1 VFERRL
7 IARRRSRPPT
17 RVARLR
23 RRHRWKGGYD
33 VSDDR
38 AEQDGEVTEG
48 GAGVSE
54 AERLIQETG
63 MPDREEDAPEALPA
77 HPGAFVRYFLGFYTW
92 PLAAM
97 ALLEFAQA
105 ACQILIPKALQQ
117 LIDSATPLAGTDGGL
132 IWTSLRAPLWFF
144 VSLSIGILVFSRSSG
159 AILVMLGPALRRR
172 VRHSLYRYLQSH
184 SQRYFLGNFAGSLAN
199 RIGEVSLGVNYST
212 WTVMFDFWPVTVT
225 LAVSLVLLAQVH
237 AWLALVLGF
246 WTLGYVAVS
255 YVLASRCRE
264 YAKDFAATRSVV
276 TGKIVDAVTNV
287 MSSKLFARMEHE
299 RSYLRHYLDQEVKA
313 ARRTFWFMERMRW
326 FQFVATLSLQVGM
339 IVYAARLWLE
349 GAISVGAFAMVASL
363 LLMVINDVRN
373 LSRRFLEFFE
383 YVGNISDGVSVIIR
397 PHEVTNAVGARD
409 LSVTAGEIRFENVD
423 FAYPGGVQVFQGL
436 TLTVQ
441 PGTRV
446 GLVGFSGSG
455 KSTFAN
461 LILRLYDI
469 QGGRILID
477 GQDIQRVTQD
487 SLRRAIA
494 MISQEPMLFH
504 RSLLENVRYG
514 RLEATDDEVQDAAR
528 SAHAHEFITS
538 LPDAYDAL
546 VGERGVRLSG
556 GQRQRIVIARAVLK
570 NAPILLMDEAT
581 SSLDSVTERLIQDAI
596 EGLMRGRTSIVIAH
610 RLSTIAHLDRVV
622 VFHEG
627 AVVEDGTH
635 EELLAKR
642 GHYARLWSMQA
653 GGFLP
658 EHEDESPEVAAA
670 EG

>member
-1 VFERRL
+1 MTEQRGRLPEAEEAFVHEVERQ
-7 IARRRSRPPT
+7 
-17 RVARLR
+17 LR
-23 RRHRWKGGYD
+23 EAGTP
-33 VSDDR
+33 DR
-38 AEQDGEVTEG
+38 AE
-48 GAGVSE
+48 A
-54 AERLIQETG
+54 
-63 MPDREEDAPEALPA
+63 APEELPA
-77 HPGAFVRYFLGFYTW
+77 HPGAFVRYFLGFYKW
-92 PLAAM
+92 PLVAM
-97 ALLEFAQA
+97 ALLELAQA
-105 ACQILIPKALQQ
+105 ASQILIPKALQQ
-117 LIDSATPLAGTDGGL
+117 LIDSATQLAGTGAGSV
-132 IWTSLRAPLWFF
+132 WTSLRGPIWFF
-144 VSLSIGILVFSRSSG
+144 LILNIGILVFSRSSG

-199 RIGEVSLGVNYST
+199 RIGEVSMGVNHST

-225 LAVSLVLLAQVH
+225 LVVSLVLLAQVH

-255 YVLASRCRE
+255 YVLARRCRE
-264 YAKDFAATRSVV
+264 YAKTFAAARSAV

-299 RSYLRHYLDQEVKA
+299 RSYLRHYLDQEVNA

-349 GAISVGAFAMVASL
+349 GTISVGSFAMVASL

-383 YVGNISDGVSVIIR
+383 YLGNITDGVSVIIR
-397 PHEVTNAVGARD
+397 PHEVTDAMDARD
-409 LSVTAGEIRFENVD
+409 IAVTAGEIRFENVD
-423 FAYPGGVQVFQGL
+423 FAYPGGVHVFRGL

-455 KSTFAN
+455 KSTFVN

-477 GQDIQRVTQD
+477 GQDIRQVTQD

-556 GQRQRIVIARAVLK
+556 GQRQRIAIARAVLK
-570 NAPILLMDEAT
+570 NAPIFFMDEAT
-581 SSLDSVTERLIQDAI
+581 SSLDSVTERQIQDAI
-596 EGLMRGRTSIVIAH
+596 EALMRGRTAIVIAH
-610 RLSTIAHLDRVV
+610 RLSTIAHLDRIV
-622 VFHEG
+622 VFHDG
-627 AVVEDGTH
+627 VVVEDGTH
-635 EELLAKR
+635 EELLALR

-658 EHEDESPEVAAA
+658 EHEDEAHEAAA
-670 EG
+670 AAADEQPVRF